1 LTYQELSDKL
11 SALEQQHNQKFNDI
25 DQVLKYLLQKDHSN
39 NQQYVKVTYYKI
51 KTPDAKYPVQLRFLY
66 ARKSG
71 LVQKIEDRKY

>member
-1 LTYQELSDKL
+1 
-11 SALEQQHNQKFNDI
+11 
-25 DQVLKYLLQKDHSN
+25 
-39 NQQYVKVTYYKI
+39 VTYYKI